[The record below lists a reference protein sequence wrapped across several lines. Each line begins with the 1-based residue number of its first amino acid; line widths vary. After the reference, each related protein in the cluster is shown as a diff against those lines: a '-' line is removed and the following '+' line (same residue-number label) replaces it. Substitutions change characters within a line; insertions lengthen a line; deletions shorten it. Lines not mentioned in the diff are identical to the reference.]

1 MSDTT
6 TNNGGLRWLSKA
18 MESRRQQQ
26 AQHRRFVYQPER
38 VLSRNGQFI
47 KAAFESRSGEVDAG
61 GIGVFSADRDGQLV
75 GCIHWEVEAA
85 PDTLRVSRVLS
96 PADMRDLA
104 HMLLVG
110 ADHIEAATATEG
122 RTA

>member
-1 MSDTT
+1 MRDTN
-6 TNNGGLRWLSKA
+6 TNNGGLRWIGKA
-18 MESRRQQQ
+18 LERRRQQR
-26 AQHRRFVYQPER
+26 AQHRQFVYQPDR
-38 VLSRNGQFI
+38 VLTRNGQFI
-47 KAAFESRSGEVDAG
+47 KAAFESRSGEVEAG

-75 GCIHWEVEAA
+75 GCIHWEVEGQ
-85 PDTLRVSRVLS
+85 PLRVSRVLS

-122 RTA
+122 RPA